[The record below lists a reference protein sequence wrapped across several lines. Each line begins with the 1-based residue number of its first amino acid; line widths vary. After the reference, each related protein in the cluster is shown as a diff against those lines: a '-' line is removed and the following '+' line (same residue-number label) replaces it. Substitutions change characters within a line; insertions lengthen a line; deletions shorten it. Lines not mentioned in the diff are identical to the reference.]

1 MPPPNQQTEP
11 GEAFI
16 HYLEFLSD
24 MLGGDVFPLN
34 RDQHDVRH
42 LINERAIDYTLIQ
55 HITRTVIN
63 HNTVFQLF
71 DRVEAYATLDALGSI
86 RGDLLDN
93 KGDVHQISLIDR
105 IGELTVS
112 FFNLSTQR
120 PQSDQYADARGVAR
134 VYAINKHPVR

>member
-1 MPPPNQQTEP
+1 MSPTNHQPEP
-11 GEAFI
+11 GDTFI

-34 RDQHDVRH
+34 REQHELRN
-42 LINERAIDYTLIQ
+42 LINERAIDYNLIQ
-55 HITRTVIN
+55 RISRAVMN
-63 HNTVFQLF
+63 HNAVFQLH

-86 RGDLLDN
+86 RGELLDN

-112 FFNLSTQR
+112 FFNLSTQN
-120 PQSDQYADARGVAR
+120 PATEQAVEAPSVASIH
-134 VYAINKHPVR
+134 AINKRP